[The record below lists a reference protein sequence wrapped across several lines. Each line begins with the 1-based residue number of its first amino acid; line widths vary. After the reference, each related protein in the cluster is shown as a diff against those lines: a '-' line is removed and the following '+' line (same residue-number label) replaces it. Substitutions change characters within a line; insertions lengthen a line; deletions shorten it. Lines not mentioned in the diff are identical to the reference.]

1 MNEKDLYLKDNKIYR
16 IVHILEDK
24 LLVIDCIKR
33 DELMWVEKEY
43 FDHCELVNQDYLLEK
58 LDISFISFNDMT
70 AEQKRT
76 AEKNYDS
83 ICNLVMCVK
92 SEKVFNAILTIN
104 SNILGISKITLK
116 KRIFKYIAINDI
128 GILVPRLVRKKKD
141 LTYVMRK
148 VNNLYNR
155 K

>member
-43 FDHCELVNQDYLLEK
+43 FNHCELVNQDYLLEK

-76 AEKNYDS
+76 AEKHALLPLRAVRVPPFPDA
-83 ICNLVMCVK
+83 
-92 SEKVFNAILTIN
+92 EFR
-104 SNILGISKITLK
+104 NI
-116 KRIFKYIAINDI
+116 
-128 GILVPRLVRKKKD
+128 
-141 LTYVMRK
+141 
-148 VNNLYNR
+148 
-155 K
+155 